1 MTTVNPFLP
10 KKDFIEVTEYYEPEN
25 MGHRGNPLITFIPPL
40 NPEILSKLMR
50 SEVKLIIKK
59 RNEPAHLRI
68 QYLMEFKLLYWPQA
82 HHVDWAWKL
91 WSLICQAYAAH
102 NPARA
107 SAAARFHEMRQ
118 SLASGKPKTDDVA
131 CFLDSEWC
139 AVLIGTPG
147 CSKSSTSRA
156 LLDRV
161 GPGLF
166 YHPAHGIFQVL
177 SVRVQA
183 SKNATGKGLAL
194 QIFHALAAYARK
206 TGHYFPY
213 SGKKPPSTLPEL
225 EDVIVELAQALN
237 LGALVVDE
245 LQHLFR
251 GSGAMDHEAMKFLTG
266 LVNRLRRPVVLIAT
280 WQCLDLLTLEGR
292 IMRRALSP
300 VLAYFRKMAND
311 GIWVQFFA
319 LLLLK
324 QYVRKPT
331 KDETGALRERL
342 YHHCQGIHDVAIKL
356 WVIAQMEAIAD
367 ESEELTP
374 ALLDRIGEMHVP
386 LLAPWIGHLQRG
398 VPENNPTIYDAEPVD
413 FDKYLESLRAQTLIR
428 AGRVRAAGRL
438 AGVDPLVAYQVAQG
452 LVAAEVTTDPQA
464 ALQVATDAVK
474 ASPGTTS
481 AEALQRILKDT
492 KPKGPR
498 PTSSKNPQKRK
509 KVADAFAALAKGDI
523 RRIIFE
529 AVQGQV
535 KPADALREA
544 GYLANIL
551 EDVSF

>member
-25 MGHRGNPLITFIPPL
+25 KGHRGNPLITFIPPL
-40 NPEILSKLMR
+40 NPEILNKIMR
-50 SEVKLIIKK
+50 SDVKVDIKK
-59 RNEPAHLRI
+59 RNEPEHLRI
-68 QYLMEFKLLYWPQA
+68 QYLMELKLLYWPQA
-82 HHVDWAWKL
+82 PHLDWAWKL
-91 WSLICQAYAAH
+91 WSLICQGYAAR

-107 SAAARFHEMRQ
+107 SAAARFHELRQ
-118 SLASGKPKTDDVA
+118 SLATGEPKTDDAA

-147 CSKSSTSRA
+147 TGKSATSRA
-156 LLDRV
+156 LLDLL
-161 GPGLF
+161 GPALF
-166 YHPAHGIFQVL
+166 YHPAHGIFQAL

-194 QIFHALAAYARK
+194 QVFHALAAYARK

-225 EDVIVELAQALN
+225 EDVIVELAKALN

-266 LVNRLRRPVVLIAT
+266 LVNRLRHPIVLIAT
-280 WQCLDLLTLEGR
+280 WKCLDLLTLEGR

-300 VLAYFRKMAND
+300 ALGYFRKMPND
-311 GIWVQFFA
+311 GIWMQFFE

-342 YHHCQGIHDVAIKL
+342 YYHCQGIHDVALKL

-386 LLAPWIGHLQRG
+386 ILAPWIGHLQKG

-413 FDKYLESLRAQTLIR
+413 FDKYLESLRAQALIR

-452 LVAAEVTTDPQA
+452 LVAAEVTADPQA

-481 AEALQRILKDT
+481 AEALERILKDS
-492 KPKGPR
+492 KPNGPR

-509 KVADAFAALAKGDI
+509 KVADAFAALAKDDI

-529 AVQGQV
+529 AVQRQV